1 MFLGHITFKHITAAV
16 LAIVLGSGA
25 CMVAAAS
32 STHNDPERSFLFFGK
47 KKKKGQASAAPAE
60 SAKTDY
66 ETLTDSAVTSQ
77 GMFNVI
83 RKNKDYYFEIPLSLM
98 DRDML
103 VVNKLVRV
111 PEELNQ
117 AGVNRGINSS
127 NIMIRFGFDPDE
139 KKVFASQ
146 SRVVPDVDPNDA
158 IARSVKD
165 NYIFPFI
172 AAFKTEAYNADSTAV
187 VVKVTDLFDG
197 KNDCFGNIFNDI
209 NLGTPVSSELSKI
222 KSVKA
227 FKDNVFAVSELT
239 TRVVEPG
246 GAVSVTV
253 EVGTSIVLL
262 PEKPMQRRLVS
273 PRVGYFHEST
283 LGYSDNQQ
291 RVHRRNYITRWRLE
305 PKPEEEQAYLAGIL
319 VEPAKPITFHI
330 DNSTPRQWRP
340 YIRKGIEDWN
350 SAFELA
356 GFKNAIR
363 VEQIPDSTD
372 IDMDDINYSTITYA
386 ASTKSNAMGP
396 SITDPRSGEI
406 IEADVMWWHNV
417 LDILHDWIVVQ
428 TAAANPDARSLVL
441 PDSLIG
447 DAMRFVACHEVG
459 HSLGLRHN
467 MMASA
472 GVPTDSLRSP
482 SYVEWLGGTSSSIM
496 DYARFNYVAQP
507 GDGVKVLSPH
517 IGPYDR
523 MAIQYGYRWYGK
535 DTPEEDYR
543 ECNNT
548 IAPYTGDLYRYSE
561 AQDSRDAVD
570 PRALSEDLG
579 DDAVKAATYGIA
591 NLKRIVPNIVKWT
604 TSGEQGQDYDDA
616 SNLLSSIIGQW
627 QRYIYHTMANVGGI
641 YVDNTTVGDGNQTY
655 THVERE
661 RQKAATEFI
670 LKNVFDD
677 TDWLFDSDVTRYT
690 YLVLNSPIGR
700 IENAPVYLL
709 NNARSYV
716 LWDLLSDNRIMR
728 MYENVDAN
736 GKQAFAPSELID
748 MMHKQIFGPT
758 VAGKTLTKDQRSI
771 QKNYVD
777 ALMIAANENMGL
789 KDAKR
794 TLTSDDHNHAHA
806 DYPGDKDALALL
818 TLETPLQCYECM
830 AAGERTAGHRQLNFY
845 GSHANRISDA
855 ISLKRGELLR
865 ILRLLKSRI
874 PSASRDTRSHYE
886 DLVMRINSSLGLR
899 QDFN

>member
-1 MFLGHITFKHITAAV
+1 MFLGHITFKHITAAA

-25 CMVAAAS
+25 CMIAATS
-32 STHNDPERSFLFFGK
+32 STQDDPDRSFLFFGK
-47 KKKKGQASAAPAE
+47 KKKKGQASATSAE
-60 SAKTDY
+60 PAKTDY

-83 RKNKDYYFEIPLSLM
+83 RKKKDYYFEIPLSLM

-127 NIMIRFGFDPDE
+127 NIMIRFGFDQDE

-146 SRVVPDVDPNDA
+146 SRVVPDVDPDDA

-305 PKPEEEQAYLAGIL
+305 PKPEDEQAYLAGIL
-319 VEPAKPITFHI
+319 VEPAKPIIFHI
-330 DNSTPRQWRP
+330 DNSTPRQWRQ

-356 GFKNAIR
+356 GFKNAIKA
-363 VEQIPDSTD
+363 VQIPDSTD
-372 IDMDDINYSTITYA
+372 IDMDDISYSTITYA

-579 DDAVKAATYGIA
+579 DDAVKSATYGMA

-604 TSGEQGQDYDDA
+604 TSGEDGQDYDDA

-627 QRYIYHTMANVGGI
+627 QRYLYHTMANVGGI

-655 THVERE
+655 THVERD
-661 RQKAATEFI
+661 RQKAAVEFI
-670 LKNVFDD
+670 LKNVFED

-728 MYENVDAN
+728 MYENVNAN
-736 GKQAFAPSELID
+736 GNKAFAPSELID

-777 ALMIAANENMGL
+777 ALLIAANENMGL

-794 TLTSDDHNHAHA
+794 TLTSGGHNHVHA
-806 DYPGDKDALALL
+806 DYPGDKEAMALL

-899 QDFN
+899 QDIN

>member
-1 MFLGHITFKHITAAV
+1 MFLVHITFKHITAAV

-32 STHNDPERSFLFFGK
+32 STHNDPDRSFLFFGK

-305 PKPEEEQAYLAGIL
+305 PRPEDEQAYLAGIL

-535 DTPEEDYR
+535 ATPEEDYR

-579 DDAVKAATYGIA
+579 DDAVKSASYGIA

-604 TSGEQGQDYDDA
+604 TSGEQAQNYDDA

-758 VAGKTLTKDQRSI
+758 VAGKTLTKDERSI

-794 TLTSDDHNHAHA
+794 TLTSDEHNHAHA

-845 GSHANRISDA
+845 GSHANRILDA